1 MQNQIDAVEFGLK
14 QLRASADEP
23 PDASVLERL
32 TTAVTSLQKEMK
44 TTLTGGQLA
53 VATMSDE
60 DFRQSFTLKPVYIWA
75 PHAFWPHLVGMPR
88 CPECKSSE
96 HVRIHDWPPRGP
108 RQVHSFNGGFYLL
121 AADALPGVPRGG
133 GDKQFS
139 PCDPAVMAL
148 YPRSVQAKFQIYVTH
163 QAAMDLE
170 MLSVMVFSIIQKMS
184 LSGLAGVVNTGR
196 DHHLSREFE
205 YLSSVNDTNVTSIR
219 ETPLKALIYPK
230 FEDIGFQTT
239 AGYTVDKDGR
249 RPYKALAGILNEMQQ
264 CVGVFVGDTSMK
276 TVQPFLE
283 SFSAAYQQGQPRPVY
298 IGTDLCCRA
307 DKVLLDERTF
317 GRDVK
322 QVHLGGWHA
331 LQRISETMP
340 KQHPSFGDA
349 SRALSRAAMDFV
361 LEHLVTH
368 ARVLQARRAAEH
380 LEPLGDEEL
389 RAAALADAARRKAA
403 FLLPGAHGDLPARDD
418 VDRRLLEGR
427 PRVLRR
433 GDPRRT
439 WDAFYQLAT
448 HILGTR
454 PSGHQCLSTPPA
466 MIRDGA
472 LFKTMRGGG
481 ARGQDQILATD
492 SNIEG
497 KHRIINND
505 WLTGTRYGLEA
516 ATALVVR
523 HCQVDNQQRRRRGRT
538 AAARRTARGAEAAIS
553 AALKG
558 SNAVGLAS
566 CASPEAEAAALST
579 LTLGEE
585 EDPEDGG
592 GRAAD
597 ANRRARR
604 RVRRRRRRRH
614 GSQSAQDGGDSQ
626 DASWSID
633 FGGERSMFEKIRVP
647 FAEIEFE
654 SEADKELAKGHLER
668 EPAHLPCSSWL
679 TARGA
684 RAGREGR
691 SASAVAAKGARDAKK
706 GTGMISSSMPT
717 VGRVVLSS

>member
-1 MQNQIDAVEFGLK
+1 MADDAAARRAASAGAPEAQKTFAKACANSLEWHYKAAQRRGAPPSRPTILESDSKRPGWYEPPDATAAPPRVERRAEATDMQNQIDAVEFGLK

-44 TTLTGGQLA
+44 TTLTGGQPA

-60 DFRQSFTLKPVYIWA
+60 DFRQSFTLKP
-75 PHAFWPHLVGMPR
+75 
-88 CPECKSSE
+88 
-96 HVRIHDWPPRGP
+96 
-108 RQVHSFNGGFYLL
+108 
-121 AADALPGVPRGG
+121 
-133 GDKQFS
+133 
-139 PCDPAVMAL
+139 
-148 YPRSVQAKFQIYVTH
+148 AKFQIYVTH

-184 LSGLAGVVNTGR
+184 LSGLAGVVNTMYR

-239 AGYTVDKDGR
+239 AGDGR
-249 RPYKALAGILNEMQQ
+249 RPYKALFGILNEMQQ
-264 CVGVFVGDTSMK
+264 YVGVFVGDTSMK

-403 FLLPGAHGDLPARDD
+403 FHYYPAPMVIFRRVMMWIVAYSKVVHAYYGAVIR
-418 VDRRLLEGR
+418 E
-427 PRVLRR
+427 
-433 GDPRRT
+433 RT

-448 HILGTR
+448 HLGTR
-454 PSGHQCLSTPPA
+454 PSGH
-466 MIRDGA
+466 
-472 LFKTMRGGG
+472 
-481 ARGQDQILATD
+481 
-492 SNIEG
+492 
-497 KHRIINND
+497 
-505 WLTGTRYGLEA
+505 
-516 ATALVVR
+516 
-523 HCQVDNQQRRRRGRT
+523 
-538 AAARRTARGAEAAIS
+538 
-553 AALKG
+553 
-558 SNAVGLAS
+558 
-566 CASPEAEAAALST
+566 
-579 LTLGEE
+579 
-585 EDPEDGG
+585 
-592 GRAAD
+592 RAC
-597 ANRRARR
+597 
-604 RVRRRRRRRH
+604 RRRRR
-614 GSQSAQDGGDSQ
+614 
-626 DASWSID
+626 
-633 FGGERSMFEKIRVP
+633 
-647 FAEIEFE
+647 
-654 SEADKELAKGHLER
+654 
-668 EPAHLPCSSWL
+668 
-679 TARGA
+679 
-684 RAGREGR
+684 
-691 SASAVAAKGARDAKK
+691 
-706 GTGMISSSMPT
+706 
-717 VGRVVLSS
+717 